1 MYLDGIEVGNHAVEA
16 AAGADALLG
25 GHSLVGDAVDAVE
38 LGPGAGD
45 HHVVERG
52 VEGCLR
58 HRGELVGGMYAE
70 SVEFGGIA
78 ATDAP
83 YILDGKEL
91 QCLDTLLVGVD
102 KATMAV
108 SGVLLGEMAGHLG
121 EGLVG
126 RQADRDG
133 DADAPLDAA
142 MEVLA
147 P

>member
-1 MYLDGIEVGNHAVEA
+1 
-16 AAGADALLG
+16 
-25 GHSLVGDAVDAVE
+25 
-38 LGPGAGD
+38 
-45 HHVVERG
+45 
-52 VEGCLR
+52 
-58 HRGELVGGMYAE
+58 MYAE

-91 QCLDTLLVGVD
+91 QGLDALLVGVD

-108 SGVLLGEMAGHLG
+108 AGVLLGEMAGHLG

-133 DADAPLDAA
+133 DADASLDAA